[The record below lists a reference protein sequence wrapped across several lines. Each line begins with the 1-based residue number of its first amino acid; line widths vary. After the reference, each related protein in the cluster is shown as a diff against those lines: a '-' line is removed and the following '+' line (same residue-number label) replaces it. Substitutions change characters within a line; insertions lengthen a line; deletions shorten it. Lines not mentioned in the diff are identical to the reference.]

1 MLVLHAC
8 VQRRGVAS
16 PIYTHIPLPPCIK
29 QTQFVPH
36 TYYTVEREHKSIEW
50 DGAADEGA
58 GSAAGRVRRT
68 VSALA
73 SVSILCF

>member
-1 MLVLHAC
+1 MHVC
-8 VQRRGVAS
+8 NVEVS
-16 PIYTHIPLPPCIK
+16 PRLYILIYPFLQVSNKPVRSFLIR
-29 QTQFVPH
+29 
-36 TYYTVEREHKSIEW
+36 TYYTVEREHKSIER